1 MINLLIGCHAFN
13 ACRFFISIFL
23 NQMRAVDNTKS
34 FIADFGDRILS
45 FFGIVLSIWSVLVCH
60 DFYFFTDFSL
70 DCTQSQ
76 IGLTRGWAFLEIMI
90 FYFTFAGNAL
100 FILISYIFLKDSG
113 LRKLETEDHRI
124 DFLQKYALM
133 NGLYQTYFLL
143 FTTTIF
149 ALVA

>member
-1 MINLLIGCHAFN
+1 
-13 ACRFFISIFL
+13 
-23 NQMRAVDNTKS
+23 
-34 FIADFGDRILS
+34 
-45 FFGIVLSIWSVLVCH
+45 
-60 DFYFFTDFSL
+60 
-70 DCTQSQ
+70 
-76 IGLTRGWAFLEIMI
+76 MI